1 MNLWLLLAVNSITL
15 GGLLFLLAAGFSLI
29 FGLMRIPNLAHGSF
43 FMLGA
48 YFAVTLIR
56 LGMGFWP
63 AALLAGLG
71 VALFGGIVERLILRR
86 LAGAELAQVLVT
98 LGLSFM
104 VADVCLMVW
113 TGDPIQIDTPALL
126 RGATN
131 VAGLAFPTYRLAV
144 SIVAV
149 IVAAA
154 LWILIERTRLGAMIR
169 AGVDDP
175 AMARVTGIRVS
186 RLFTIVFCL
195 GAWLA
200 GFAGV
205 IGGPILSVYPG
216 LDQEMLPLALVVVI
230 LGGSGSLLGC
240 LAGSLIVGFLYNF
253 GQACFPSSPYVVL
266 FLPVLLSSW
275 WPTGLFGRQTVE
287 APASPS
293 PWRSGDGAL
302 WVGST
307 YYVNVASQIL
317 FYAIFALAV
326 NVLAGYA
333 GIVSL
338 GHAGLFGIAAYA
350 AAKLL
355 TGGYGHAS
363 VGAGALGVTL
373 VAAAAF
379 AVLALRARRLA
390 SLGPSTGR
398 RSPPCWASPRPSSS
412 PPCQPARASGTRDQP
427 RRMNALAPRLDD
439 PVRRVPALGLLERR
453 GRAALRLLQPVREPA
468 GGGAHR
474 LGRGAPDGHLG
485 RERDAAG
492 PGRRRRAGRGHEE
505 RRERVHRALELRPR
519 RHLRRDR
526 GLHARGWCRT
536 ARPLVRSR
544 VRPPAGCPGPTQ
556 KPWRPRRARP
566 RQVRGP
572 AGASGEPRGGARH
585 GGSSSVLVAPARR
598 RSST

>member
-1 MNLWLLLAVNSITL
+1 MSLWLLLAVNSITL

-144 SIVAV
+144 SVIAA

-253 GQACFPSSPYVVL
+253 GQAMFPELAYVVL
-266 FLPVLLSSW
+266 FLPMLIVLVLR
-275 WPTGLFGRQTVE
+275 PQGLFGR
-287 APASPS
+287 PA
-293 PWRSGDGAL
+293 A
-302 WVGST
+302 
-307 YYVNVASQIL
+307 
-317 FYAIFALAV
+317 
-326 NVLAGYA
+326 
-333 GIVSL
+333 
-338 GHAGLFGIAAYA
+338 
-350 AAKLL
+350 
-355 TGGYGHAS
+355 
-363 VGAGALGVTL
+363 
-373 VAAAAF
+373 
-379 AVLALRARRLA
+379 
-390 SLGPSTGR
+390 
-398 RSPPCWASPRPSSS
+398 
-412 PPCQPARASGTRDQP
+412 
-427 RRMNALAPRLDD
+427 
-439 PVRRVPALGLLERR
+439 
-453 GRAALRLLQPVREPA
+453 
-468 GGGAHR
+468 
-474 LGRGAPDGHLG
+474 
-485 RERDAAG
+485 
-492 PGRRRRAGRGHEE
+492 
-505 RRERVHRALELRPR
+505 
-519 RHLRRDR
+519 
-526 GLHARGWCRT
+526 
-536 ARPLVRSR
+536 
-544 VRPPAGCPGPTQ
+544 
-556 KPWRPRRARP
+556 
-566 RQVRGP
+566 
-572 AGASGEPRGGARH
+572 
-585 GGSSSVLVAPARR
+585 
-598 RSST
+598 